1 MNTRFQI
8 HLKCHSTLFCSS
20 GPHKWQQSGSK
31 PLAAGIN
38 LQALIHIVSEPVPLS
53 GPSELEFA
61 LGQARVLDRLSSV
74 FLNSSMQLAT
84 RNWGFKTQGGENGKD
99 SRQGSQLVNTSPRL
113 LTHYQV
119 ITFWKT
125 PLAGK
130 LRTLAA
136 DHSKSPL
143 LSVQ

>member
-38 LQALIHIVSEPVPLS
+38 LQALIHRFWACTPFWSFGVRICIRS
-53 GPSELEFA
+53 GPGS
-61 LGQARVLDRLSSV
+61 GQTLIS